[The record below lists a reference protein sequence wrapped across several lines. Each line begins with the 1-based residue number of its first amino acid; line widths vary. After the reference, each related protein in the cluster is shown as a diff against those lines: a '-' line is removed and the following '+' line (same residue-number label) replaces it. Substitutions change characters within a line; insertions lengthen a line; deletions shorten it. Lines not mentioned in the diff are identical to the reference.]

1 MVNTVKAHPAQPAT
15 RRSDLHCTCC
25 GGALALQRRA
35 HRHSRAGPRCDRIR
49 ASAAA
54 YYLRYK
60 VPKTLCTDVKTEVK
74 TEILP
79 YVKTEVQVAM
89 YL

>member
-1 MVNTVKAHPAQPAT
+1 MRLPLLTVP
-15 RRSDLHCTCC
+15 
-25 GGALALQRRA
+25 
-35 HRHSRAGPRCDRIR
+35 
-49 ASAAA
+49 

-60 VPKTLCTDVKTEVK
+60 VPKTLYTDVKTEVK

-89 YL
+89 YLSPREFSIVPRYPSGVLVGKAGW